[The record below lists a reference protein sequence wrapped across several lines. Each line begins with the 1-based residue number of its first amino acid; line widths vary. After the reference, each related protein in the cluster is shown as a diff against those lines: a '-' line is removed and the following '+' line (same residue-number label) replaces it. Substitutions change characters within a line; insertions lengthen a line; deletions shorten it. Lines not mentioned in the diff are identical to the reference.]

1 MIVEI
6 QVPNLQDRLARRQ
19 LREELQIK
27 SQGNGDRI
35 SFFNMKLY
43 VELGFGVVK

>member
-1 MIVEI
+1 MVVEI
-6 QVPNLQDRLARRQ
+6 QVQNLQDRLASRR

-35 SFFNMKLY
+35 SFLILKLY
-43 VELGFGVVK
+43 VELGFGLVK